1 MGEVRGNYWDEPSTQ
16 LAMRKKKK
24 KNMTEKVLPILR
36 VPGIL
41 HNIRLII
48 LFKSR
53 SP

>member
-1 MGEVRGNYWDEPSTQ
+1 MEEVRGNYWDEPSTQ
-16 LAMRKKKK
+16 LANRKKK
-24 KNMTEKVLPILR
+24 KNMMEKVLPILR

-41 HNIRLII
+41 HNNRLVI